1 MRNVLNHRSLSSPVR
16 LLGNI
21 FSLALSTALCASVT
35 AQSGE
40 RTLVRVEEDWVALIA
55 EPDSATASPQILNVI
70 SPTQSTSGVFGM
82 VQVNHRGDPEF
93 QGGGLQV
100 QGWVGSSLSR
110 SVQANKTA
118 ILSHRADNLRY
129 TVTMEQAVNGIKFG
143 LCNGRSRTWGYFANT
158 AISVTVPSNSA
169 NLDGYTP
176 EFSTAN
182 SNVNLGKHRVD
193 ALYITAI
200 RLTYSDGETVTDD
213 TDRVVHCYQLSV
225 QDVPFSAYES
235 NPDEYNV
242 YITE

>member
-1 MRNVLNHRSLSSPVR
+1 MSNVLNHRSLSSPVR

-21 FSLALSTALCASVT
+21 FSLALSAALCASGT

-55 EPDSATASPQILNVI
+55 EPDSATSSPQILNVI

-100 QGWVGSSLSR
+100 QGWVGSSLSS
-110 SVQANKTA
+110 SVQAGKTA
-118 ILSHRADNLRY
+118 ILSRQADNLRY
-129 TVTMEQAVNGIKFG
+129 TVTMEQAANGIKFG
-143 LCNGRSRTWGYFANT
+143 LCNGLSRTWGHFADT
-158 AISVTVPSNSA
+158 AITVTVPAGSV

-200 RLTYSDGETVTDD
+200 RLVYSDGQTVTDN
-213 TDRVVHCYQLSV
+213 TDRVVHIYKLSV
-225 QDVPFSAYES
+225 EDVPLGAYEA
-235 NPDEYNV
+235 NPDDYNV